1 MKIFSLILLLLIF
14 GCTKKVEKEDHSGHQ
29 EVKQEQVYYTCA
41 MHPQIKS
48 DKPGRCPICEMI
60 LTKIEISK
68 DDTETSEHKMPEV
81 WQCKDFPDVTSET
94 PMKCPMDGTPMI
106 KRTSEMEAGKVISK
120 VKLRKAQ
127 LHHFKPDFFPV
138 TNMKMSKNIRLLGAV
153 FESEERESKIPARV
167 PGRVEKVYVN
177 VTGAYIKKGDP
188 VLKIY
193 SPQLITG
200 GEEYLL
206 ARKSYNK
213 TKNKAF
219 KDLYK
224 QGREKLR
231 LWGVKDFQLQ
241 NWYEKGKIPRSI
253 TIYSPATGI
262 VKTKNAVVGKYFKE
276 GQNFFELSDL
286 TTVWVEMDVYE
297 QDSGLVKIGQEVD
310 LKFSALPGQ
319 VIKGKI
325 DFINPVLDPKSRTLK
340 VRTTIEN
347 LYGKLRPGMVAEAT
361 LKTVLDGNRLVI
373 PRTAIIDT
381 GKRKVIWQKIS
392 DTTYQA
398 KTIHTGFESEG
409 YVEVVRGLKE
419 GDFVVIEGNFL
430 LDAQSQLFGGYEDFG
445 HGNH

>member
-1 MKIFSLILLLLIF
+1 
-14 GCTKKVEKEDHSGHQ
+14 
-29 EVKQEQVYYTCA
+29 
-41 MHPQIKS
+41 
-48 DKPGRCPICEMI
+48 MI
-60 LTKIEISK
+60 LTKIEVSE
-68 DDTETSEHKMPEV
+68 TEMETSEHKMPEV
-81 WQCKDFPDVTSET
+81 WHCKDFPDVTSEK
-94 PMKCPMDGTPMI
+94 PMECPMDGSPMI
-106 KRTSEMEAGKVISK
+106 KKSPEEEAGKVISK

-127 LHHFKPDFFPV
+127 LSHFRPDFFPV
-138 TNMKMSKNIRLLGAV
+138 TTMKMSKNIRLLGAV
-153 FESEERESKIPARV
+153 FRSEEKESKIPARV
-167 PGRVEKVYVN
+167 SGRVEKVFVR

-193 SPQLITG
+193 SPRLITG

-213 TKNKAF
+213 TKSKVY

-241 NWYEKGKIPRSI
+241 NWYEKGKVPRSI
-253 TIYSPATGI
+253 TIYSPSTGI
-262 VKTKNAVVGKYFKE
+262 VQKKNAVEGKYFKE

-297 QDSGLVKIGQEVD
+297 HDSGLVKIGQEVD

-319 VIKGKI
+319 VLKGKI
-325 DFINPVLDPKSRTLK
+325 DFIDPVLDPRSRTLK

-347 LYGKLRPGMVAEAT
+347 PYGKLRPGMVAEST
-361 LKTVLDGNRLVI
+361 LKTILEGIRLVI
-373 PRTAIIDT
+373 PRTAIINT

-392 DTTYQA
+392 EDSYQA

-409 YVEVVRGLKE
+409 YVEVIHGLNE

-430 LDAQSQLFGGYEDFG
+430 LDAQSQLFGGYEDFS
-445 HGNH
+445 HH